1 MAEETN
7 VKKQSKITKF
17 FKDYKSE
24 FKKIVWPSK
33 EDTLRMSV
41 VVIVAIVVASVA
53 IVLLDL
59 GFSNAF
65 AALGS
70 LVK

>member
-7 VKKQSKITKF
+7 VQKQSKVTKF

-33 EDTLRMSV
+33 EDTLRMSAV
-41 VVIVAIVVASVA
+41 VLVSIVVASVA
-53 IVLLDL
+53 VFLLDL

-65 AALGS
+65 AALGN
-70 LVK
+70 LF

>member
-33 EDTLRMSV
+33 EDTLRMSA

-53 IVLLDL
+53 IFLLDL